1 MNNKSALPQSS
12 YSGRLFHA
20 PAFLRYSILVVIAA
34 SLLWFVT
41 ARLQAAEAAKAG
53 APQLRTLVVGSSQ
66 QAVARRYD
74 GTVEAIRQT
83 MIAAQVPGTIVEL
96 NAAAGDQVKSGQL
109 LVRLD
114 AREASQGAVAAD
126 AQLAASQ
133 AQLNLAR
140 QEYERQQQLYAKNYI
155 SEAALEQAQ
164 AKFKSA
170 QAQVNS
176 QVAQAGIAKTQKS
189 FNVVQAP
196 YGGVISE
203 LLAEVGDIAL
213 PGKALMT
220 LYDPTELRVNASIP
234 QSLAAAI
241 DGNANISIQIEIP
254 GLASPAIIQPVRTQ
268 LLPSADPST
277 HTRTLR
283 LTLPADLQG
292 ASPGMFARVS
302 LQVNV
307 AMEQDGAGRILVPA
321 SAVVRR
327 AEMTGLYVLN
337 AAGKPLLRQIR
348 LGGPDGDQVEV
359 LSGVSSGERIALDPQ
374 IAASVR

>member
-1 MNNKSALPQSS
+1 MNNKSALPQSLNA
-12 YSGRLFHA
+12 GGLLRA
-20 PAFLRYSILVVIAA
+20 PASLRKFSLLLIAA

-41 ARLQAAEAAKAG
+41 THLQAADAAKTG

-66 QAVARRYD
+66 QAAARRYD
-74 GTVEAIRQT
+74 GIVEAIRQT

-114 AREASQGAVAAD
+114 AREASQGALAAN

-155 SEAALEQAQ
+155 SEAALQQAQ

-196 YGGVISE
+196 YSGVISE

-213 PGKALMT
+213 PGKALMA

-241 DGNANISIQIEIP
+241 EGNTNLSIQIEIP
-254 GLASPAIIQPVRTQ
+254 GLATPAIIQPVRTQ

-283 LTLPADLQG
+283 LTLPADLQ

-302 LQVNV
+302 LQADA
-307 AMEQDGAGRILVPA
+307 AMDQDGAGRILLPA
-321 SAVVRR
+321 SAIVRR

-337 AAGKPLLRQIR
+337 KEGKPLLRQIR

-359 LSGVSSGERIALDPQ
+359 LSGVSVGERIALDPQ